1 MIARAQILQTLTTS
15 KLLVIAAV
23 VHLIITTSVYA
34 IGRLGIYQGAD
45 RSGCVIALSP
55 DSATNLSEANSLADL
70 LVQSGPVSWWEATAN
85 LHVKLYSL
93 TLALLRSLLG
103 VNILSVEPINLL
115 SYLAILWLALKL
127 GEELFDRKV
136 GLLAAATIALWPSWL
151 LHTTQLLKDQVFITG
166 LLILVLIMACWLTR
180 NFSWRTGLTTAIA
193 GGAASYMISLTR
205 SGFWGVLM
213 LAIVL
218 IGTSLLVI
226 RQIRE
231 RQILFGNVMSAILI
245 AMVTSAIFFRA
256 PEKLAD
262 SIVFAPAPVVSPT
275 PAVAAPAVSP
285 VASQPRRLVQ
295 TLRSRGEFAAQRL
308 SLMRKGFL
316 YLNMNSGS
324 DIDANVE
331 FATPMDVV
339 RYLPRATEIGFLAPF
354 PNQWFKSGKIVGMTG
369 RLLSGLEMAALYIFE
384 ILALIGLWRSRSK
397 LRVWLLFFVCAAG
410 VVPLALAVINLGA
423 LYRFRYGFFI
433 LVIILGAHGL
443 MNLLAQWQLRK
454 LETKGTPVRLTS

>member
-1 MIARAQILQTLTTS
+1 MIARPQILQTLTTS

-23 VHLIITTSVYA
+23 VHLIITTGVYA
-34 IGRLGIYQGAD
+34 IGRLGTYQGID
-45 RSGCVIALSP
+45 RHGCVIALSP
-55 DSATNLSEANSLADL
+55 DGAFNLSQANFLADVL
-70 LVQSGPVSWWEATAN
+70 IERGPVIWWGAPGN

-93 TLALLRSLLG
+93 SLALLRSVLG
-103 VNILSVEPINLL
+103 ANILSVEPINLL
-115 SYLAILWLALKL
+115 SYLSIVWLALKL

-136 GLLAAATIALWPSWL
+136 GFLAAATIALWPSWL
-151 LHTTQLLKDQVFITG
+151 LHTTQLLKDQIFIVG

-180 NFSWRTGLTTAIA
+180 SFSWLTALTTAIA

-231 RQILFGNVMSAILI
+231 KRILVGNVLSAVLI
-245 AMVTSAIFFRA
+245 AMVTSAIFFLA

-262 SIVFAPAPVVSPT
+262 SIVFAPAPAVSPA
-275 PAVAAPAVSP
+275 PGVAAPAAP
-285 VASQPRRLVQ
+285 RVASQPQRLVQ

-316 YLNMNSGS
+316 DLNMNSGS

-369 RLLSGLEMAALYIFE
+369 RLLSGLEMTALYIFE
-384 ILALIGLWRSRSK
+384 ILALIGLWRSRSN

-433 LVIILGAHGL
+433 LVIILGVHGL
-443 MNLLAQWQLRK
+443 MNLLARWQVR
-454 LETKGTPVRLTS
+454 TPKPDTV